1 MRRAFSWGAGVV
13 ERDMN
18 PPEKA
23 SLMAPFPYAHASN
36 PDWRRVVE
44 QVIAD
49 LAPAVDGRTPT
60 LGFVYAT
67 DAVNAHFEQVLA
79 MLRAATGVSHWVGA
93 TGIGICA
100 TGVEYY
106 EEPAL
111 AVMLA
116 DLPADSFR
124 VFPPVVKDLGGF
136 DVAQRDWL
144 GERKPFIGLVHGD
157 PSNPLTESLIR
168 QLAERTAAG
177 FLVGGLASSES
188 NARVVADAPA
198 QGGIA
203 GVTFTDQVPIQT
215 TLTQGCS
222 PIGPHRVMTEVQRNV
237 LIQIDG
243 RPALDVFREDIGE
256 VLARDLSRVGGYI
269 FAGLPIPGSDTGD
282 YLVRNLLGVDVE
294 QKLLAIGDLVEQ
306 GQQIMF
312 CRRDGDTARDD
323 LNRMLEG
330 LAGRLSGPPRGGIY
344 ISCLGRGV
352 NLFGDDSAELRLVQ
366 DRLGDFPLVGFYAN
380 GEISQ
385 NRLYGYTGV
394 LMVFEGN
401 A

>member
-1 MRRAFSWGAGVV
+1 LSVAGGV
-13 ERDMN
+13 EPDMN
-18 PPEKA
+18 PSEKA
-23 SLMAPFPYAHASN
+23 PLMAPFPYAHAGN
-36 PDWRRVVE
+36 PDWREAVE
-44 QVIAD
+44 KVIAD
-49 LAPAVDGRTPT
+49 LAPQLHGRTPT

-67 DAVNAHFEQVLA
+67 DAVNAHFDQVLA

-106 EEPAL
+106 EQPAL

-116 DLPADSFR
+116 DLPADAFH
-124 VFPPVVKDLGGF
+124 VFPPVVKDLATF
-136 DVAQRDWL
+136 DAAQRGWL
-144 GERKPFIGLVHGD
+144 GEQKPFLGLVHGD
-157 PSNPLTESLIR
+157 PSNPLTESLIT

-188 NARVVADAPA
+188 DARVVADAPVH
-198 QGGIA
+198 GGIA
-203 GVTFTDQVPIQT
+203 GVMFTDQVPIQT

-256 VLARDLSRVGGYI
+256 VLARDMSRVGGYI

-282 YLVRNLLGVDVE
+282 YLVRNLLGVDLE
-294 QKLLAIGDLVEQ
+294 QKLLAIGDLAEQ

-312 CRRDGDTARDD
+312 CRRDADTARDD
-323 LNRMLEG
+323 LNRMLDG
-330 LAGRLSGPPRGGIY
+330 LAGRLSGPPRGGVY

-352 NLFGDDSAELRLVQ
+352 NLFGDDSAELRLIQ
-366 DRLGDFPLVGFYAN
+366 DRLGSFPLVGFYAN

-394 LMVFEGN
+394 LLVFEDPS
-401 A
+401 